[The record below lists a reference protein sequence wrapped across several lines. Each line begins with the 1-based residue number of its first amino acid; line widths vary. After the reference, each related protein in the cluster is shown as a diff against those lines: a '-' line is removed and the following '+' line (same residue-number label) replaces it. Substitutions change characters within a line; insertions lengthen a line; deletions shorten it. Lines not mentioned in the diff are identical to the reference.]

1 MSFLYIKRHQ
11 KNTQA
16 KLFEKNLHYVSTGRK
31 ADFGKIHTF
40 PLCFFGIFWLSRLT
54 CISDTRLSDKNDSQG
69 DGGDSSGGSWVGS
82 LHLELIVIGNG
93 DLAAPKL
100 GWILLW
106 CVDCGA
112 HMGCIVKRII
122 FG

>member
-1 MSFLYIKRHQ
+1 M
-11 KNTQA
+11 
-16 KLFEKNLHYVSTGRK
+16 STGRK

-40 PLCFFGIFWLSRLT
+40 PHCFFGIFWLSRLT

-100 GWILLW
+100 GWILEVQCCGVWSSHGMYCEEDHLW
-106 CVDCGA
+106 LI
-112 HMGCIVKRII
+112 HL
-122 FG
+122 